1 VQVDPIKPKSKQPGT
16 KRLKPK
22 RDIMLSKSAFEFNL
36 RHYTEAQEVKQQHLE
51 RWKQQ
56 KRDQYA
62 EWKHGKEAGAY
73 TRPLF
78 SST

>member
-1 VQVDPIKPKSKQPGT
+1 
-16 KRLKPK
+16 
-22 RDIMLSKSAFEFNL
+22 MLSKSAFEFNL